1 MNQHDGIVLYSQTR
15 VISEKLA
22 MDRHMHCQLTWPT
35 MIQFITLSDDN
46 MFWRSMCHAWRNF
59 LSPEFGSSNENRKC
73 DYFCRYANCVQQVKG
88 RPPCRNPAR
97 SVQTFWQDTD
107 MWQKCAIA
115 LVPQY
120 RSFPRVKTVQVKK
133 WRCSLNLSNGLPH
146 MHSSVATFKQMA
158 KYWQS
163 IAQIRNHAEINEIPC
178 SIAERTPLI
187 SYTNPAELTN
197 VVDSDVVGN
206 SYWYSCDGVF
216 RWVGAHIGYE
226 ICNTKT

>member
-1 MNQHDGIVLYSQTR
+1 
-15 VISEKLA
+15 
-22 MDRHMHCQLTWPT
+22 
-35 MIQFITLSDDN
+35 
-46 MFWRSMCHAWRNF
+46 
-59 LSPEFGSSNENRKC
+59 
-73 DYFCRYANCVQQVKG
+73 
-88 RPPCRNPAR
+88 
-97 SVQTFWQDTD
+97 
-107 MWQKCAIA
+107 
-115 LVPQY
+115 
-120 RSFPRVKTVQVKK
+120 
-133 WRCSLNLSNGLPH
+133 

-216 RWVGAHIGYE
+216 R
-226 ICNTKT
+226 